1 MYLSVK
7 NIENI
12 MEEYAPLYLKENY
25 DNVGLMVGD
34 SKTIVNKILV
44 ALDCTL
50 DVIEEA
56 KEKEC
61 NLIVT
66 HHPLLFK
73 KPSSI
78 TTDTLLG
85 KK

>member
-12 MEEYAPLYLKENY
+12 IEEYAPLYLKESY
-25 DNVGLMVGD
+25 DNVGLMVGN

-61 NLIVT
+61 N
-66 HHPLLFK
+66 
-73 KPSSI
+73 
-78 TTDTLLG
+78 
-85 KK
+85 

>member
-1 MYLSVK
+1 MHLNVK

-12 MEEYAPLYLKENY
+12 IEEHAPLYLKESY
-25 DNVGLMVGD
+25 DNVGLMIGD
-34 SKTIVNKILV
+34 SRATVNKILV